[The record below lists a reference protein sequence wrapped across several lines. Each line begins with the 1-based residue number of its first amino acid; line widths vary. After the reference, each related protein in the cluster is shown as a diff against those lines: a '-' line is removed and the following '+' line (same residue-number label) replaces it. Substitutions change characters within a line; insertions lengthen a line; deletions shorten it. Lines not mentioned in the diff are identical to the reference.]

1 MNKKIKIAV
10 IGDFNYTYNTHH
22 AINLAIGH
30 ASDFLEIDCDFY
42 WIKALQFSE
51 LRPTELKKY
60 DAFWISSGPYKD
72 NSSVDAVIQEL
83 INQQKPVLITGEAFA
98 NFIEVIA
105 SVYQMNPLETKI
117 ISENLVKNNLFERIE
132 IVPNSFQLREI
143 YKRHSRTELT
153 ANRYSLYPKF
163 LNKLNDSV
171 LDIEAYNQF
180 NDPEI
185 VSLKNKNFFVVS
197 ACCPQISSMRD
208 IPHPLIYTFLKAT
221 FLD

>member
-22 AINLAIGH
+22 ATNLAIGH

-51 LRPTELKKY
+51 LKQVELKKY
-60 DAFWISSGPYKD
+60 DAFWVSPGPYKD
-72 NSSVDAVIQEL
+72 NSSVDVVIQEL

-105 SVYQMNPLETKI
+105 SVHQMNPLEMKI
-117 ISENLVKNNLFERIE
+117 ISENLVKNNHFERIE

-185 VSLKNKNFFVVS
+185 VSLKNKNFFVAS